1 MDYTKYKIY
10 IHVLIIVIILVLFTF
25 IFVKRILIADLYH
38 PIDKEHKIIYFGQT
52 LDLENNDISINY
64 SKGFQLAF
72 QSVNRNGGING
83 YKLKIIL
90 YNDKYESSI
99 ALTNAKLLIDYY
111 NVLALIGTFGTPTTV
126 EILNE
131 CIKSRP
137 IPLIGPFS
145 SSPIIRKIFNKYLIL
160 LLGLTKLELDAITKN
175 MIKNNV
181 TNMSIIYQNDSYGIA
196 TYTAL
201 VQYILNQNLNI
212 NIISTGKYE
221 RNSVDLENTYKTLFN
236 VKEPYNY
243 DEYKNSTTLN
253 QMQSVLIIASEKQ
266 IPYILAELK
275 RIKPSLY
282 LYYTFFAG
290 TNISNYAY
298 LDKYNSDNIYQT
310 LLGPY
315 LDMQNKYP
323 DLYKKLQEEIN
334 YFHTT
339 RPLSTKIVDTQSLYQ
354 GFYTGLLIVD
364 VLKKFDNFDKLDR
377 ETFINM
383 FYKTQNFDINGLKI
397 GPFIENKSNSGLNYI
412 SLNKIQN
419 KTLVFIES
427 S

>member
-10 IHVLIIVIILVLFTF
+10 IHIFIIIIILVLFTF
-25 IFVKRILIADLYH
+25 LFVKRILITDLYH
-38 PIDKEHKIIYFGQT
+38 PIDKDHKIIYFGQT
-52 LDLENNDISINY
+52 LDLENNDISIDY

-72 QSVNRNGGING
+72 QSVNRLGGING

-111 NVLALIGTFGTPTTV
+111 NVLALIGPFGTPTTI

-131 CIKSRP
+131 CIKGRP
-137 IPLIGPFS
+137 IPFIGPYS
-145 SSPIIRKIFNKYLIL
+145 SSPIIRKMFNKYLIL
-160 LLGLTKLELDAITKN
+160 LLGSAKLELEIITKN
-175 MIKNNV
+175 MIKNKV
-181 TNMSIIYQNDSYGIA
+181 TNISIIYQNDSYGIA

-201 VQYILNQNLNI
+201 VQYILKNNLNI

-236 VKEPYNY
+236 VKDPFNY

-253 QMQSVLIIASEKQ
+253 QIQSVLIITSEKH
-266 IPYILAELK
+266 IHLFLAELK

-290 TNISNYAY
+290 TNTSNYAY
-298 LDKYNSDNIYQT
+298 LDSYNSDNIYQT

-315 LDMQNKYP
+315 NDMQSKYP
-323 DLYKKLQEEIN
+323 DLYKKLQDETN
-334 YFHTT
+334 YYQTNH
-339 RPLSTKIVDTQSLYQ
+339 PLLPKIVDTQSLYQ

-364 VLKKFDNFDKLDR
+364 VLKKFDNFEKLDR
-377 ETFINM
+377 ESFINM
-383 FYKTQNFDINGLKI
+383 FYNIQNFDISGLKI
-397 GPFIENKSNSGLNYI
+397 GPFIENKSNTGINYV

-419 KTLVFIES
+419 KSLVFIES

>member
-10 IHVLIIVIILVLFTF
+10 IHIFIIITILVLFTF
-25 IFVKRILIADLYH
+25 LFVKRILITDLYH
-38 PIDKEHKIIYFGQT
+38 PIDKDHKIIYFGQT
-52 LDLENNDISINY
+52 LDLENNDISIHY

-72 QSVNRNGGING
+72 QSVNRLGGING

-111 NVLALIGTFGTPTTV
+111 NVLALIGPFGTPTTV

-131 CIKSRP
+131 CIKGRP

-145 SSPIIRKIFNKYLIL
+145 SSPIIRKMFNKYLIL
-160 LLGLTKLELDAITKN
+160 LLGSTNLEIKTITDN

-201 VQYILNQNLNI
+201 VQYILKNNLNI
-212 NIISTGKYE
+212 NIVSTGKYE

-236 VKEPYNY
+236 VKDPFNY

-253 QMQSVLIIASEKQ
+253 QIQSVLIVSSEKQ
-266 IPYILAELK
+266 IPLFLAELK

-290 TNISNYAY
+290 TNTSNYTY
-298 LDKYNSDNIYQT
+298 LNNYNSDNIYQT

-315 LDMQNKYP
+315 NDIQSKYP
-323 DLYKKLQEEIN
+323 DLYKKLQDETN
-334 YFHTT
+334 YYQTNY
-339 RPLSTKIVDTQSLYQ
+339 PLLPKIVDTQSLYQ

-364 VLKKFDNFDKLDR
+364 VLKKFDNFENLNR
-377 ETFINM
+377 ESFINM
-383 FYKTQNFDINGLKI
+383 FYNTQNFDISGLKI
-397 GPFIENKSNSGLNYI
+397 GPFIEDKSNTGINYV

-419 KTLVFIES
+419 KSLVFIES

>member
-1 MDYTKYKIY
+1 MEYTKYKIY
-10 IHVLIIVIILVLFTF
+10 IHIFIIIIILVLFTF
-25 IFVKRILIADLYH
+25 IFVKRILITDLYH
-38 PIDKEHKIIYFGQT
+38 PIDKDHKIIYFGQT
-52 LDLENNDISINY
+52 LDLENNDISIDY
-64 SKGFQLAF
+64 SRGFQLAF
-72 QSVNRNGGING
+72 QSVNRLGGING

-111 NVLALIGTFGTPTTV
+111 NVLALIGPFGTPTTI

-131 CIKSRP
+131 CIKGRP
-137 IPLIGPFS
+137 IPLIGPYS
-145 SSPIIRKIFNKYLIL
+145 SSPIIRKMFNKYLIL
-160 LLGLTKLELDAITKN
+160 LLGSAKLELEIITKN
-175 MIKNNV
+175 MIKNKV
-181 TNMSIIYQNDSYGIA
+181 TNISIIYQNDSYGIA

-201 VQYILNQNLNI
+201 IQYILKNNLNI

-236 VKEPYNY
+236 VKDPFNY

-253 QMQSVLIIASEKQ
+253 QIQSVLIISSEKQ

-290 TNISNYAY
+290 TNTSNYAY
-298 LDKYNSDNIYQT
+298 LDNYNSDNIYQT

-315 LDMQNKYP
+315 NDMQSKYP
-323 DLYKKLQEEIN
+323 DLYKKLQEETN
-334 YFHTT
+334 YFQTT
-339 RPLSTKIVDTQSLYQ
+339 HPLLPKIVDTQSLYQ

-364 VLKKFDNFDKLDR
+364 VLKKFDNFENLDR

-383 FYKTQNFDINGLKI
+383 FYNTQNFDISGLKI
-397 GPFIENKSNSGLNYI
+397 GPFIENKSNTGINYV

-419 KTLVFIES
+419 KSLSFIES

>member
-1 MDYTKYKIY
+1 MDYKKYKIY
-10 IHVLIIVIILVLFTF
+10 IHVFIIIIVLVLFTF
-25 IFVKRILIADLYH
+25 LFVKKILITDLYH

-52 LDLENNDISINY
+52 LDLENNEISSNY

-72 QSVNRNGGING
+72 QSVNRTGGING

-99 ALTNAKLLIDYY
+99 ALTNAKLLLDYY

-131 CIKSRP
+131 CIKGRP
-137 IPLIGPFS
+137 IPLIGPFT

-160 LLGLTKLELDAITKN
+160 LLSSTKLELQSITNN

-181 TNMSIIYQNDSYGIA
+181 VNMSIIYQNDGYGIA

-201 VQYILNQNLNI
+201 VQYILENNLNI

-221 RNSVDLENTYKTLFN
+221 RNSIDLENTYKTLFD
-236 VKEPYNY
+236 VKDPYNY
-243 DEYKNSTTLN
+243 NEYKTSQKLN
-253 QMQSVLIIASEKQ
+253 QIQSVLLITSEKQ
-266 IPYILAELK
+266 IPIFLAELK
-275 RIKPSLY
+275 KIKPSLY
-282 LYYTFFAG
+282 IYYTFFAG
-290 TNISNYAY
+290 TSENNYVY

-315 LDMQNKYP
+315 LDMETRYP
-323 DLYKKLQEEIN
+323 ELYKKLHEEIN
-334 YFHTT
+334 YFE
-339 RPLSTKIVDTQSLYQ
+339 PNKDSLTKINNTQSLYQ
-354 GFYTGLLIVD
+354 GFYTGLLIID
-364 VLKKFDNFDKLDR
+364 VLKKFDNFDKLNR

-383 FYKTQNFDINGLKI
+383 FYNIQNFDIYGLKI
-397 GPFIENKSNSGLNYI
+397 GPFIENNSNTGLTYI

-419 KTLVFIES
+419 NTLSFLES